1 MDAVVS
7 FSLNIIPYYQEGL
20 KVPIQVLEDTD
31 TKIMFSFG
39 GCHRYEAH
47 KRLGKDTIHVQVF
60 PAPPSMLKLY
70 LGASYEFIVE
80 NYRKQKETQQ

>member
-1 MDAVVS
+1 
-7 FSLNIIPYYQEGL
+7 
-20 KVPIQVLEDTD
+20 
-31 TKIMFSFG
+31 MFSFG

-47 KRLGKDTIHVQVF
+47 KRLGRDTIRAQVI

-70 LGASYEFIVE
+70 LGASYQFIVE